1 MTKIGLNWRVEVSD
15 KREGFSQ
22 NWIGLMTLYENN
34 RYCMEFI
41 VSPLFLQ
48 LSKPVIDTEK
58 TAKEHENLQAKCREL
73 RVQCL
78 DLEKKKQL
86 CK

>member
-1 MTKIGLNWRVEVSD
+1 MLCGIYQFVS
-15 KREGFSQ
+15 FS
-22 NWIGLMTLYENN
+22 
-34 RYCMEFI
+34 
-41 VSPLFLQ
+41 LQ
-48 LSKPVIDTEK
+48 LSKPVIDAEK

-86 CK
+86 CKWIRVSSSVATKKLFYIFFLFGASSMCLYIVNV